1 MAFRL
6 GSGARREP
14 KVSRTGSSLS
24 LARAFPEWLAF
35 LLLLGF
41 VVQGTAIQTH
51 LHFTQQAG
59 SSLIASSNRA
69 APASKTDKD
78 DPANC
83 PLCQEAAMA
92 GVYVLP
98 PATVLPPPPAV
109 VLWIAGTTLAS
120 FALLTSAH
128 SWQSRA
134 PPQ

>member
-1 MAFRL
+1 
-6 GSGARREP
+6 
-14 KVSRTGSSLS
+14 VSRTGSSLS
-24 LARAFPEWLAF
+24 LARAFPELFAF

-41 VVQGTAIQTH
+41 VVQGSAIQTH
-51 LHFTQQAG
+51 LHFTQRPG

-83 PLCQEAAMA
+83 PLCQAAAMA
-92 GVYVLP
+92 GAYVLP
-98 PATVLPPPPAV
+98 SAAVLPPPPVA
-109 VLWIAGTTLAS
+109 VLWIARTTMAA
-120 FALLTSAH
+120 FDLLTSAH